1 MDTQSN
7 IQLLEIYYMYNT
19 KTFSHFTEK
28 NKCNTKK
35 KEKKKVPEMG
45 NKGILLYVI
54 IIVLL

>member
-1 MDTQSN
+1 MDIQSN
-7 IQLLEIYYMYNT
+7 IQLLEIYYNT

-28 NKCNTKK
+28 NKCNIK
-35 KEKKKVPEMG
+35 KEKEKVPEMG